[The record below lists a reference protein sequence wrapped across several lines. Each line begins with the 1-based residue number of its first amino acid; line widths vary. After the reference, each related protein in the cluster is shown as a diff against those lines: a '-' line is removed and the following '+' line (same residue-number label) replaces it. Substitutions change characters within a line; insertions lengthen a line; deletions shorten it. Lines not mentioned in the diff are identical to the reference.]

1 MGAIPFIKKI
11 LMNVPDLII
20 LCGGTGPER
29 DVSRAS
35 GDALYESLSQTFS
48 TRLIDL
54 SDDRLPE
61 GLKSTS
67 EIVFP
72 VIHGTFGEDGR
83 LQALLEDSG
92 IEYAGSDKV
101 SSQLCMDKALAKET
115 VEKVGVRVSPSI
127 TFSDP
132 KQCDPSKIID
142 LLGRETV
149 LKPVNQGSSVSLR
162 IICGF
167 EDLKKTLSEIEPGEW
182 MLEKRVIGR
191 EVTIGMLD
199 NHAMGIVEVIPV
211 GGVYDYTRKYEA
223 GSTEYRFPAVID
235 DEVERELKEFARNAY
250 RACRC
255 RDFARIDF
263 MICEDGHPHFL
274 EINTLPGMTATSLL
288 PKSASCSGYDFD
300 KLCRRLVEPAIK
312 RFSDRNPNYNR
323 HAA

>member
-1 MGAIPFIKKI
+1 
-11 LMNVPDLII
+11 MNKNPSMNNPDLII

-35 GDALYESLSQTFS
+35 GEAIYESLAQAFS
-48 TRLIDL
+48 TKLIDL
-54 SDDRLPE
+54 SEDHLPE

-83 LQALLEDSG
+83 LQALLEKAG
-92 IEYAGSDKV
+92 IEYAGSDRA

-115 VEKVGVRVSPSI
+115 VKKAGVRISPSI
-127 TFSDP
+127 TFSNP
-132 KQCDPSKIID
+132 KKCDPSKIID

-162 IICGF
+162 MICGY
-167 EDLKKTLSEIEPGEW
+167 ENLIETLAEIESGEW

-199 NHAMGIVEVIPV
+199 DHTMGIVEVIPV
-211 GGVYDYTRKYEA
+211 GGVYDYKRKYEP
-223 GSTEYRFPAVID
+223 GSTEYRFPAVL
-235 DEVERELKEFARNAY
+235 DEEIERELKDFARSAY
-250 RACRC
+250 RACGC
-255 RDFARIDF
+255 RDFARVDF

-274 EINTLPGMTATSLL
+274 EVNTLPGMTATSLL

-312 RFSDRNPNYNR
+312 RFFDRNPNYNR